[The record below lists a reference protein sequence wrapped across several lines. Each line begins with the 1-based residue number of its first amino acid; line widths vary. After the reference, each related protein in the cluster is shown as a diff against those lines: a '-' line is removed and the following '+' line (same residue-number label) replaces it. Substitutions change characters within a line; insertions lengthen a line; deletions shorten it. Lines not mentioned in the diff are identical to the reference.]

1 MRNVVNLINEEIR
14 KFLFESYEDVG
25 IDYVINDL
33 KKLNDYHDYDNKK
46 VVNDIT
52 YLNFASTFDDD
63 WYIWNTIKAF
73 DNTNG
78 TEVGNVSYG
87 KQKQTDLLKATVD
100 VRPDKR
106 RLGIAT
112 NMYKWIE
119 ELTGEKIYPDVPH
132 SQLAAKF
139 WGSPDRTFGHDK

>member
-1 MRNVVNLINEEIR
+1 MNVLNIIKEEIN
-14 KFLFESYEDVG
+14 KFVSESYEDVG
-25 IDYVINDL
+25 IDYIMNDS
-33 KKLNDYHDYDNKK
+33 KKLKDYQDYKNKK
-46 VVNDIT
+46 IVNGIT

-73 DNTNG
+73 DNIDG

-87 KQKQTDLLKATVD
+87 KQKENDILKATIY

-106 RLGIAT
+106 RLGIGS

-119 ELTGEKIYPDVPH
+119 ELTGEKLYPDAPH

-139 WGSPDRTFGHDK
+139 WNSPKRTFGYDK